1 MKTWITTTAAVA
13 AACVLGA
20 CAMPAS
26 KVESG
31 AARPTLRLIGA
42 PAGSSLVLDGA
53 TVGPADAYDGIHQV
67 LTVEEG
73 GHLVEVRQGGALLVS
88 KKVFASTGE
97 SIKVDV
103 TAGGQQ

>member
-1 MKTWITTTAAVA
+1 MKTWMMA
-13 AACVLGA
+13 AAAALALSA
-20 CAMPAS
+20 CAMPAT
-26 KVESG
+26 KVETG

-42 PAGSSLVLDGA
+42 PAGSTLVLDGA
-53 TVGPADAYDGIHQV
+53 SVGPASAYDGVHQV

-73 GHLVEVRQGGALLVS
+73 RHVVEVRQGDAVLVS